1 MSTRTNDESTR
12 PIALIINTNS
22 RRGRDEFE
30 MAQKAL
36 RDAGL
41 NIEAHAVEDEKASA
55 SLLKREVDANAKMVI
70 VGGGDGTLSHAASH
84 LVHTD
89 VALAVLPMGTGN
101 TFARSLGLPLDLGGA
116 AKTIAAQHIE
126 KIDVGKVNNQIF
138 LNSVALGLTTEIAQ
152 ALTKDIKK
160 KLGLL
165 AWPFVGFRVLASH
178 RALVLKVSSQEKS
191 FEVRTHQLLI
201 VNGRYVAGPIA
212 AAPDASV
219 QDHAFDV
226 FVLGGAKKGTLLR
239 ATWNWLRHKHIYTP
253 ENRYFTTQKLRVES
267 PRRAI
272 NANIDGEINDQ
283 TPLEMEIL
291 PSALRVVVPWGFDAE
306 NV

>member
-1 MSTRTNDESTR
+1 MSTRTNEEAAR

-22 RRGRDEFE
+22 RRGHDEFE
-30 MAQKAL
+30 LAQKAL

-41 NIEAHAVEDEKASA
+41 DIEAHAVEDEKESA
-55 SLLKREVDANAKMVI
+55 RLIALEIEAGAKIVV
-70 VGGGDGTLSHAASH
+70 VGGGDGTLSDAASH
-84 LVHTD
+84 LIHTD

-101 TFARSLGLPLDLGGA
+101 TFARSLGLPLDLVEA

-126 KIDVGKVNNQIF
+126 KIDVGKVNDQIF
-138 LNSVALGLTTEIAQ
+138 LNSVALGLTTDIAQ

-165 AWPFVGFRVLASH
+165 AWPVVGIRVIAKH

-191 FEVRTHQLLI
+191 FAVRTHQLLI

-226 FVLGGAKKGTLLR
+226 FVLGGAHKGTLLR
-239 ATWNWLRHKHIYTP
+239 ATWNWLTHRHLFSP
-253 ENRYFTTQKLRVES
+253 ENRYFTTKKLRVES
-267 PRRAI
+267 QRCHVQ
-272 NANIDGEINDQ
+272 ANVDGDINDQ
-283 TPLEMEIL
+283 TPLDLEIL
-291 PSALRVVVPWGFDAE
+291 PSALRVVVPWGFDGE
-306 NV
+306 KV

>member
-1 MSTRTNDESTR
+1 MSTRTNDESLR

-30 MAQKAL
+30 AAQKAL

-41 NIEAHAVEDEKASA
+41 EIEAHAVTDEKESA
-55 SLLKREVDANAKMVI
+55 QLLKREVEAGAKMVI
-70 VGGGDGTLSHAASH
+70 VGGGDGTLSDAASH
-84 LVHTD
+84 LIHTD

-101 TFARSLGLPLDLGGA
+101 TFARSLGLPLDLGEA
-116 AKTIAAQHIE
+116 AKTIAGAHIE
-126 KIDVGKVNNQIF
+126 KIDVGKVNHQIF

-152 ALTKDIKK
+152 ALTKNIKK

-165 AWPFVGFRVLASH
+165 AWPFVGFRVLATH
-178 RALVLKVSSQEKS
+178 RALVLKVSSEEKS
-191 FEVRTHQLLI
+191 FAVRTHQLLV

-239 ATWNWLRHKHIYTP
+239 ATWNWLTHKHIYTP

-267 PRRAI
+267 PRRVVEV
-272 NANIDGEINDQ
+272 NVDGDINDR
-283 TPLEMEIL
+283 TPLEIEIL
-291 PSALRVVVPWGFDAE
+291 PGALRVVVPHGFDAE